1 MSVSHL
7 IRYYSIK
14 KLLDVL
20 ILPTYESKDR
30 EMSKYFLT
38 ELLTR
43 ERERE
48 RGVVYRIFFVIL

>member
-1 MSVSHL
+1 M

-20 ILPTYESKDR
+20 ILPTYESKKDR

-48 RGVVYRIFFVIL
+48 KGV